1 MADPTQPLRDSIAA
15 GLKSL
20 IPENSPLAQS
30 GESALTPEAL
40 AKMEQE
46 KLALE
51 APITRQPTSL
61 PQVLP
66 SQVVTRQAAPSAVA
80 PQAVSPTS
88 NLEGMV
94 KSGLSQQQAASDQAI
109 QATDTLMSQFEQ
121 QNAERAKREEQ
132 ALTEVRAK
140 IDSVDNDVKNF
151 KWDNQSIW
159 EKSSTGQKIALA
171 IGGFLSSLTPQGA
184 QAFQNSIDTTM
195 KNDLDQQKAKYM
207 SLKEQGK
214 ELQSYYGQLVQKFG
228 SEQAADMAMMSAKMG
243 MIQNKLKITAD
254 TAQSKLVAANALK
267 GLELTDAQMGKYK
280 AEAMKLAA
288 EQKAQ
293 QLPGYTGQ
301 VKDPAALRELQTR
314 SAAKA
319 SAETQIA
326 ALEKLL
332 EKGATTPFSGNKKL
346 AEQTRDALAADLA
359 KAMFGRSSDAE
370 LEIARDLIP
379 DVTSFMQ
386 PKGIDKKLLQNL
398 KSKLNSDVG
407 AYAKAIGL
415 KPIGQE
421 IGRIK

>member
-1 MADPTQPLRDSIAA
+1 MADPTQPLRDKIAA
-15 GLKSL
+15 GLKSI
-20 IPENSPLAQS
+20 IPESSPLAQS
-30 GESALTPEAL
+30 GESVLTPEAL

-46 KLALE
+46 KAAVE
-51 APITRQPTSL
+51 APVTRQPTSL
-61 PQVLP
+61 PQVYP
-66 SQVVTRQAAPSAVA
+66 SQIVTRQAAPSVMA
-80 PQAVSPTS
+80 PAAPSATS

-109 QATDTLMSQFEQ
+109 TATDALMSQFEQ

-132 ALTEVRAK
+132 ALTEVRSK
-140 IDSVDNDVKNF
+140 IDSIDNDVKNF
-151 KWDNQSIW
+151 QWDNKSIW

-195 KNDLDQQKAKYM
+195 KNDLDQQKAKYL

-314 SAAKA
+314 TAAKA
-319 SAETQIA
+319 SAETQIS

-398 KSKLNSDVG
+398 RSKLNSDVG

-415 KPIGQE
+415 KPVGQE

>member
-15 GLKSL
+15 GLKSI
-20 IPENSPLAQS
+20 IPSNSPLAQS
-30 GESALTPEAL
+30 GASALTPEAL
-40 AKMEQE
+40 AKMEEE
-46 KLALE
+46 KAALE
-51 APITRQPTSL
+51 APVTRQPTSL

-66 SQVVTRQAAPSAVA
+66 SQVVTRQVAPSAMA
-80 PQAVSPTS
+80 PQAPSTS
-88 NLEGMV
+88 ANLEGMV
-94 KSGLSQQQAASDQAI
+94 KSGLSQQQTASDQALT
-109 QATDTLMSQFEQ
+109 ATDALMSQFEQ
-121 QNAERAKREEQ
+121 ESADRAKREEQ
-132 ALTEVRAK
+132 ALAEVRTK
-140 IDSVDNDVKNF
+140 IDSIDNDVKNF
-151 KWDNQSIW
+151 QWDNRSIW

-319 SAETQIA
+319 SAETQIT

-346 AEQTRDALAADLA
+346 AEQTREALAADLA

-415 KPIGQE
+415 KPVGQE

>member
-15 GLKSL
+15 GIKSL
-20 IPENSPLAQS
+20 IPSNSPLAQS
-30 GESALTPEAL
+30 SESVLTPEAL

-46 KLALE
+46 KAALE
-51 APITRQPTSL
+51 APVTRQPTSL

-66 SQVVTRQAAPSAVA
+66 SQIVTRQPVQPVSTPQAPST
-80 PQAVSPTS
+80 TS

-94 KSGLSQQQAASDQAI
+94 KSGLSQQQTASDQALT
-109 QATDTLMSQFEQ
+109 ATDALMSQFEQ
-121 QNAERAKREEQ
+121 ESADRAKIEEQ
-132 ALTEVRAK
+132 ALAEVRTK
-140 IDSVDNDVKNF
+140 IDSIDNDVKNF
-151 KWDNQSIW
+151 QWDNKSIW

-319 SAETQIA
+319 SAETQIS

-370 LEIARDLIP
+370 LEIAKNLIP

-398 KSKLNSDVG
+398 RSKLNSDVG

-415 KPIGQE
+415 KPVGQE